1 MRTIYVK
8 ENEIRFGI
16 QMNVFPTLEI
26 EEQEFSSKEE
36 FAEFLKQELM
46 NSFQDQLEF
55 LVNDFQENFDRV
67 IPYNK
72 LVEFEIE
79 DCESGKSSD
88 LLNQYNQDNNTFF
101 ENVVLAKLIKNTKNK
116 KWKWE
121 IKKWQH
127 N

>member
-116 KWKWE
+116 K
-121 IKKWQH
+121 
-127 N
+127 

>member
-1 MRTIYVK
+1 MKNIYVK
-8 ENEIRFGI
+8 ESEIRFGV
-16 QMNVFPTLEI
+16 QMSVFPTHEI

-36 FAEFLKQELM
+36 FTEFLKQELM

-79 DCESGKSSD
+79 DFESGKSSD
-88 LLNQYNQDNNTFF
+88 LLNQYNQDNNTFLG
-101 ENVVLAKLIKNTKNK
+101 NVVLQKLIKNTK
-116 KWKWE
+116 
-121 IKKWQH
+121 IKNESEK
-127 N
+127 

>member
-1 MRTIYVK
+1 MKNVYVK
-8 ENEIRFGI
+8 ESEIRFGI
-16 QMNVFPTLEI
+16 QMSVFPTLEI

-36 FAEFLKQELM
+36 FIEFLKQELM

-88 LLNQYNQDNNTFF
+88 LLNQYNLDNNTFL
-101 ENVVLAKLIKNTKNK
+101 ENVVLAKLIKNTQIKNESEK
-116 KWKWE
+116 
-121 IKKWQH
+121 
-127 N
+127 